1 MSTLSVVY
9 VLSNPAM
16 PGLVKIGYTTGA
28 DANTRIGQLYTT
40 GVPVP
45 FKLEYACRTD
55 KPEQVERALHEAFG
69 PNRLNPKREF
79 FQIGANQAI
88 AILKLLHVGEDVTEE
103 VEQQPTAPDVD
114 QVSIDAGERLEIRRR
129 PKLNFDAMGIPV
141 GAALTFVRDSAVT
154 AIVEAGNRVRLDGET
169 MSLTRATRK
178 ALKLPD
184 NVHDRHPA
192 PLWNYD
198 ERNLADIYDAFH
210 GEDEITE

>member
-1 MSTLSVVY
+1 MSTLSIVY

-28 DANTRIGQLYTT
+28 DANARIGQLYTT

-45 FKLEYACRTD
+45 FQLEYACRTAN
-55 KPEQVERALHEAFG
+55 PEQVERALHEAFG

-88 AILKLLHVGEDVTEE
+88 AILKLLHVGEDVTRE
-103 VEQQPTAPDVD
+103 VEQQPTSPDVD
-114 QVSIDAGERLEIRRR
+114 QASIAAGERLEIRRR
-129 PKLNFDAMGIPV
+129 PRLSFDAMGIPV
-141 GAALTFVRDSAVT
+141 GAVLTFVRDPSIT
-154 AIVEAGNRVRLDGET
+154 AIVEAGNRVRMDGES
-169 MSLTRATRK
+169 MSLTLASRK

-184 NVHDRHPA
+184 TAHNRQPA
-192 PLWNYD
+192 PLWNYED
-198 ERNLADIYDAFH
+198 RNLSDIYDAFH